1 MSKTPNILV
10 ALAWCV
16 IGYWFLDKGEAGN
29 AILAS
34 LGSITVAAL
43 DRQVVRVAG
52 PSGPQSSPDTPWRDR
67 ATTARLQVSSR
78 IARLLQSGQLAVEPA

>member
-16 IGYWFLDKGEAGN
+16 IGYWFLDRDEASN

-34 LGSITVAAL
+34 LGSITAASL
-43 DRQVVRVAG
+43 GRQVVWVAV
-52 PSGPQSSPDTPWRDR
+52 R
-67 ATTARLQVSSR
+67 A
-78 IARLLQSGQLAVEPA
+78 

>member
-16 IGYWFLDKGEAGN
+16 IGYWFLDRGEGSN

-34 LGSITVAAL
+34 LGSITAAAL
-43 DRQVVRVAG
+43 DRQVVRVAV
-52 PSGPQSSPDTPWRDR
+52 R
-67 ATTARLQVSSR
+67 A
-78 IARLLQSGQLAVEPA
+78 

>member
-1 MSKTPNILV
+1 MPKTSNILV

-16 IGYWFLDKGEAGN
+16 IGYWFLDRGEAGS

-43 DRQVVRVAG
+43 DRQS
-52 PSGPQSSPDTPWRDR
+52 SGSW
-67 ATTARLQVSSR
+67 
-78 IARLLQSGQLAVEPA
+78 

>member
-1 MSKTPNILV
+1 MSRTPNILV

-16 IGYWFLDKGEAGN
+16 MGYWFLDRGEASN

-34 LGSITVAAL
+34 LGSITAAAF

-52 PSGPQSSPDTPWRDR
+52 PSGPQLSPDMPWRDR
-67 ATTARLQVSSR
+67 ATTARLQSSLR
-78 IARLLQSGQLAVEPA
+78 ESTTSG

>member
-16 IGYWFLDKGEAGN
+16 IGYWFLDRGEGSN

-34 LGSITVAAL
+34 LGSITGAVL
-43 DRQVVRVAG
+43 GRQVSRYVVRA
-52 PSGPQSSPDTPWRDR
+52 
-67 ATTARLQVSSR
+67 
-78 IARLLQSGQLAVEPA
+78 